1 LFIDEIGLKCR
12 PDVDDVIGPDGETFG
27 EFSKRVIGRHYESA
41 ESMSA
46 ST

>member
-1 LFIDEIGLKCR
+1 MFIDEFGLSFR

>member
-1 LFIDEIGLKCR
+1 MNDIRLRCR